1 MSILDKPFLGK
12 QPEKVLIS
20 NSEIQ
25 VFKDCRRKWYLGN
38 YLGLSK
44 KEKEFMGPLKLG
56 VRLHNALEMY
66 YVDGIHPVEAYNR
79 LMRVDNAEFLK
90 TFESK
95 DPKIVIKYNSEAEL
109 GRIMLEGYVEWL
121 HETNADT
128 KLKVKHVEKTL
139 QAQIGSDPRVYVQGK
154 VDMHVERED
163 GSTAIFDHKSAV
175 SFDVY
180 YKTAHMSEQLMTY
193 ISLEHIEDPTAFID
207 GGTYGLMKKVKR
219 TATAKPPF
227 YERMDVRFNDDSL
240 ESFMIRL
247 EGTLRDIMS
256 VRDALDEGQDHRSV
270 AYPRPSNDCTWKCP
284 FFSMCT
290 MLDDGSNA
298 AQYLEDNFE
307 QVDPNERYLNKPEE
321 N

>member
-12 QPEKVLIS
+12 NPEKVFIS

-56 VRLHNALEMY
+56 VRLHNALEMF

-90 TFESK
+90 TFEAN
-95 DPKIVIKYNSEAEL
+95 DPIVVKKYNSEAEL

-121 HETNADT
+121 VETNADT
-128 KLKVKHVEKTL
+128 KIKILSVEKTIS
-139 QAQIGSDPRVYVQGK
+139 AQIGPDPRVYVQGK
-154 VDMHVERED
+154 VDMHIERED
-163 GSTAIFDHKSAV
+163 GSVGIFDHKSAV

-180 YKTAHMSEQLMTY
+180 YKTSHMSEQLMTY
-193 ISLEHIEDPTAFID
+193 ITLEQAENPDENID
-207 GGTYGLMKKVKR
+207 GGTYNLLKKVKR
-219 TATAKPPF
+219 TGTAKPPF
-227 YERMDVRFNDDSL
+227 YDRMDVRFNDDSL

-247 EGTLRDIMS
+247 EGTLRDIMFT
-256 VRDALDEGQDHRSV
+256 RDALDAGQDHRSV

-298 AQYLEDNFE
+298 GQYLEDFFE